1 MVDDPAVGDVRV
13 AGARALAFQ
22 SVLGVAVP
30 NYPAP
35 KDDGRSFAVDA
46 RGRILSTGGPQPDL
60 VLADFDLDRIRA
72 LQKEDWFRR

>member
-13 AGARALAFQ
+13 AGVRALAFQ
-22 SVLGVAVP
+22 SVLGVAVA

-35 KDDGRSFAVDA
+35 KDDGRSFAVDPL
-46 RGRILSTGGPQPDL
+46 GKVLSMGGLQPDL
-60 VLADFDLDRIRA
+60 VITDFDLDRIRA